1 MKICVEEAAVIVSA
15 SKEPKTVCTVTF
27 TSPVMRDENT
37 GATEGGNDGN
47 VASTNPLCLS
57 LSLATHKAFLR
68 NIHESMYEVLK
79 SVSFSAQFLL
89 LVLLLEP
96 EDATRIKTG

>member
-1 MKICVEEAAVIVSA
+1 MLGVQIVAPDEKFDVKICVEEAAVIVSA

-47 VASTNPLCLS
+47 VASTNTLCLS
-57 LSLATHKAFLR
+57 LSRHTQSLSEEH
-68 NIHESMYEVLK
+68 NESV
-79 SVSFSAQFLL
+79 
-89 LVLLLEP
+89 
-96 EDATRIKTG
+96 TRC